1 MAERGRLARRLAR
14 WAASLDRFGASFY
27 GGAQVGDARGT
38 GETAPPAAP
47 CTLCGKPLDDH
58 TFGRVGGAG
67 RMYCP

>member
-1 MAERGRLARRLAR
+1 VAGSGRLARRLAR
-14 WAASLDRFGASFY
+14 WAASLDRIGASFY
-27 GGAQVGDARGT
+27 GGAQVGDARDT
-38 GETAPPAAP
+38 GAAPPPAAP

>member
-1 MAERGRLARRLAR
+1 
-14 WAASLDRFGASFY
+14 ASLDRIGASFY

-38 GETAPPAAP
+38 GAAPPPAAP